1 MSSLPLPPVSERQL
15 PEFRTS
21 LDKWVIDTIQG
32 RKSSGLAKELSAAH
46 EAATSAPLDDRSI
59 YVDLRSN
66 LRGLSASVQNL
77 GGYLI
82 GTEIS
87 EIAYALRPFSA
98 LIAAGVQTDQRQGN
112 LSLRRDEPAQPLEIK
127 IVNASEIG
135 RVDKIMTVKRD
146 DTGNLTGAVVQAF
159 P

>member
-1 MSSLPLPPVSERQL
+1 M
-15 PEFRTS
+15 
-21 LDKWVIDTIQG
+21 
-32 RKSSGLAKELSAAH
+32 
-46 EAATSAPLDDRSI
+46 
-59 YVDLRSN
+59 
-66 LRGLSASVQNL
+66 QNL

-98 LIAAGVQTDQRQGN
+98 LIAAGVQTDQPQGN

-146 DTGNLTGAVVQAF
+146 DTGNLTGAVVQAI